1 MKQLNF
7 TQTAPLNLDSE
18 GTIRLTGSRI
28 TFDTLMA
35 AFKKGNTAEQIQ
47 DSFPS
52 LSLAQ
57 IYGAIAWY
65 FDHQAEAEDYLKER
79 EAEAEVIRQEIENQ
93 PGASCFPRNDAPTT
107 RTTTYVRYALAC
119 RSTSIST
126 PLEVELERIR
136 RSTPAHCR
144 LKTYALESVDI
155 QTPDWSN

>member
-35 AFKKGNTAEQIQ
+35 AFKKGNSAEQIQ
-47 DSFPS
+47 DGFPS

-65 FDHQAEAEDYLKER
+65 LDHQAEAEDYLKER
-79 EAEAEVIRQEIENQ
+79 EADAEAIRQEIENQ
-93 PGASCFPRNDAPTT
+93 PEQAAFRETM
-107 RTTTYVRYALAC
+107 RQ
-119 RSTSIST
+119 
-126 PLEVELERIR
+126 R
-136 RSTPAHCR
+136 RDLLIKS
-144 LKTYALESVDI
+144 
-155 QTPDWSN
+155 